1 MVIHTP
7 REGKGGAKN
16 VYLENV
22 SHAVRRPAMEGR
34 RIQLYLLMLLVDALI
49 LLGSFV
55 AAGGF
60 YRNQWPHELAIA
72 MGWAFLPIFLVIA
85 VHQRCYSIRALDE
98 ARYAIGQVGLALV
111 VSAMLCTVMIFYA
124 KAATE
129 FSRVMLSLALVLAFA
144 GMALFRIG
152 MHFSLRQVYGPSVSS
167 VLVVMDGGPK
177 VTIRGAQVVHAEDF
191 DISGAHASPDSLD
204 RIGRLMRGMDRV
216 VVSCAA
222 DQRPKWA
229 SVMRGAGVRGEVIST
244 ALQELGAIA
253 LEREGGQSFLVVS
266 TGPLAL
272 HARIF
277 KRVMDLAI
285 TVPALI
291 LLSPL
296 MALVA
301 VLIKLE
307 DGGPIFFVQQ
317 RMGAHNCLF
326 DMLKFRSMRV
336 EKGDC
341 KGARSTSRE
350 DDRVTRIGAIIR
362 KTSIDELPQLINVLR
377 SEMSVVGP
385 RPHALGSQAGKKL
398 FWEVDTDYW
407 QRHALKPGLT
417 GLAQVRGH
425 RGATETEGHLKDRL
439 QADLE
444 YIRNWSVL
452 RDIKI
457 IFATARVL
465 VHPNAY

>member
-1 MVIHTP
+1 MVINTS
-7 REGKGGAKN
+7 RTDKGGAKN

-22 SHAVRRPAMEGR
+22 SQAVSRPAMESR
-34 RIQLYLLMLLVDALI
+34 RVQLYLLMLLADATI

-55 AAGGF
+55 LAGGV
-60 YRNQWPHELAIA
+60 YRNQWPNEFAMA

-98 ARYAIGQVGLALV
+98 ARYAIGQAGFALII
-111 VSAMLCTVMIFYA
+111 SAMLCTVMIFYA

-129 FSRVMLSLALVLAFA
+129 FSRVMLSLALFFAFA
-144 GMALFRIG
+144 GMSVFRIA
-152 MHFSLRQVYGPSVSS
+152 MHLVLRRIYGPSVSS

-177 VTIRGAQVVHAEDF
+177 VKIRGAQVVHAEDF
-191 DISGAHASPDSLD
+191 DISGVQSSPNSLD

-216 VVSCAA
+216 VVSCDV
-222 DQRPKWA
+222 DQRTKWA
-229 SVMRGAGVRGEVIST
+229 SVMRGAGVRGEVVST
-244 ALQELGAIA
+244 VLQELGAIA
-253 LEREGGQSFLVVS
+253 LEREAGQSFLVVS

-277 KRVMDLAI
+277 KRAMDLAI

-291 LLSPL
+291 VLSPL
-296 MALVA
+296 MLLVA
-301 VLIKLE
+301 LLIKLE
-307 DGGPIFFVQQ
+307 DGGPVFFVQQ

-326 DMLKFRSMRV
+326 DMLKFRSMRQ
-336 EKGDC
+336 GDET
-341 KGARSTSRE
+341 GTRSTSRD
-350 DDRVTRIGAIIR
+350 DDRVTRIGSFIR

-377 SEMSVVGP
+377 SEMSIVGP
-385 RPHALGSQAGKKL
+385 RPHALGSQAGQKL

-425 RGATETEGHLKDRL
+425 RGATETEGHLKERL

-444 YIRNWSVL
+444 YIRHWSVL

-457 IFATARVL
+457 ILATARVL

>member
-1 MVIHTP
+1 MIIKTP
-7 REGKGGAKN
+7 RLKKGGAKN

-22 SHAVRRPAMEGR
+22 SHAVTRPAMESR
-34 RIQLYLLMLLVDALI
+34 RVQMYLLMLLADTAV

-55 AAGGF
+55 LAGGV
-60 YRNQWPHELAIA
+60 YRDQWPNEFAMA

-85 VHQRCYSIRALDE
+85 VYQRCYSIRALDE
-98 ARYAIGQVGLALV
+98 VRYAIGQAGIALV
-111 VSAMLCTVMIFYA
+111 LSAMLCTVMIFYA

-129 FSRVMLSLALVLAFA
+129 FSRVMLSLALVAAFA
-144 GMALFRIG
+144 GMALVRVVMHLVLRRI
-152 MHFSLRQVYGPSVSS
+152 YGPSVSS

-177 VTIRGAQVVHAEDF
+177 VDIRGAQIVHAEDF
-191 DISGAHASPDSLD
+191 DISGVQSSPNSLD

-216 VVSCAA
+216 VVSCAV
-222 DQRPKWA
+222 DQRTKWA
-229 SVMRGAGVRGEVIST
+229 NVMRGAGVRGEVVST

-277 KRVMDLAI
+277 KRGMDLAI
-285 TVPALI
+285 TVPAVLV
-291 LLSPL
+291 LSPL
-296 MALVA
+296 LLLVA
-301 VLIKLE
+301 LLIKLE
-307 DGGPIFFVQQ
+307 DGGPVFFVQQ
-317 RMGAHNCLF
+317 RMGANNCLF

-336 EKGDC
+336 EKLDS
-341 KGARSTSRE
+341 KGARSTSRD
-350 DDRVTRIGAIIR
+350 DDRITRIGRFIR
-362 KTSIDELPQLINVLR
+362 KTSIDELPQLLNVLR
-377 SEMSVVGP
+377 SEMSIVGP
-385 RPHALGSQAGKKL
+385 RPHALGSLAGEKL
-398 FWEVDTDYW
+398 FWEVDADYW

-417 GLAQVRGH
+417 GLAQVRGY
-425 RGATETEGHLKDRL
+425 RGATETENHLKDRL
-439 QADLE
+439 EADLE
-444 YIRNWSVL
+444 YIRNWSIL

>member
-1 MVIHTP
+1 
-7 REGKGGAKN
+7 
-16 VYLENV
+16 
-22 SHAVRRPAMEGR
+22 MEGR
-34 RIQLYLLMLLVDALI
+34 RVQLYLLMLIADIAV

-55 AAGGF
+55 LAGGV
-60 YRNQWPHELAIA
+60 YRNQWPNSDAMT

-98 ARYAIGQVGLALV
+98 VRYAIAQVGLALA

-124 KAATE
+124 KAATD
-129 FSRVMLSLALVLAFA
+129 FSRVMLSLSLVFAFTGMTLMRAALHFA
-144 GMALFRIG
+144 
-152 MHFSLRQVYGPSVSS
+152 LRRAYGPSVSS

-177 VTIRGAQVVHAEDF
+177 VAIRGAQVVHAEDF
-191 DISGAHASPDSLD
+191 DISGAQSSPDSLD
-204 RIGRLMRGMDRV
+204 SIGRLMRGMDRV
-216 VVSCAA
+216 VVSCEI
-222 DQRPKWA
+222 DQRTKWA
-229 SVMRGAGVRGEVIST
+229 TVMRGAGVRGEVIST
-244 ALQELGAIA
+244 MLQELGAIA
-253 LEREGGQSFLVVS
+253 LHRESGQSFLVVS

-277 KRVMDLAI
+277 KRAMDLII

-296 MALVA
+296 MLLVA
-301 VLIKLE
+301 LLIKLE
-307 DGGPIFFVQQ
+307 DGGPVFFVQQ

-326 DMLKFRSMRV
+326 NMLKFRSMRH
-336 EKGDC
+336 GD
-341 KGARSTSRE
+341 KAGPRSTSRD
-350 DDRVTRIGAIIR
+350 DDRVTRIGSFIR

-385 RPHALGSQAGKKL
+385 RPHALGSHAGEKL
-398 FWEVDTDYW
+398 FWEVDSDYW

-439 QADLE
+439 EADLE
-444 YIRNWSVL
+444 YIRHWSVL

-457 IFATARVL
+457 ILATARVL

>member
-1 MVIHTP
+1 M
-7 REGKGGAKN
+7 
-16 VYLENV
+16 
-22 SHAVRRPAMEGR
+22 
-34 RIQLYLLMLLVDALI
+34 Q
-49 LLGSFV
+49 
-55 AAGGF
+55 
-60 YRNQWPHELAIA
+60 
-72 MGWAFLPIFLVIA
+72 
-85 VHQRCYSIRALDE
+85 YSIRALDE
-98 ARYAIGQVGLALV
+98 VRYAIGQVGLALV

-167 VLVVMDGGPK
+167 VLVVMDGGPR

-362 KTSIDELPQLINVLR
+362 KTSIDELPQLFNVLR
-377 SEMSVVGP
+377 QDMSIVGP
-385 RPHALGSQAGKKL
+385 RPGLPTQTDLHDLRQANGSIDL
-398 FWEVDTDYW
+398 
-407 QRHALKPGLT
+407 LPGIT
-417 GLAQVRGH
+417 GLAQIRSYDGMS
-425 RGATETEGHLKDRL
+425 TEVKAACDGDYAK
-439 QADLE
+439 
-444 YIRNWSVL
+444 SVSL
-452 RDIKI
+452 ITDIKI
-457 IFATARVL
+457 ILSTFLYFLKRPPT
-465 VHPNAY
+465 Y

>member
-7 REGKGGAKN
+7 RTEKGGTKN

-22 SHAVRRPAMEGR
+22 SHAMSRPAMEGR
-34 RIQLYLLMLLVDALI
+34 RVQLYLLMLLADIMV

-55 AAGGF
+55 AAGGV
-60 YRNQWPHELAIA
+60 YRDEWPHEFAMA

-98 ARYAIGQVGLALV
+98 MRYAIGQVGLALV
-111 VSAMLCTVMIFYA
+111 ISAMLCTVMIFYA

-129 FSRVMLSLALVLAFA
+129 FSRVMLSLALIFAFA
-144 GMALFRIG
+144 GMALFRVAL
-152 MHFSLRQVYGPSVSS
+152 HATLRRIYGPSVSS
-167 VLVVMDGGPK
+167 VLVVMDGGPEVK
-177 VTIRGAQVVHAEDF
+177 IRGAQVVHAEDF
-191 DISGAHASPDSLD
+191 DISGIHSSPESLD

-216 VVSCAA
+216 VVSCAV
-222 DQRPKWA
+222 DQRSRWA
-229 SVMRGAGVRGEVIST
+229 SVMRGAGVRGEVISS

-253 LEREGGQSFLVVS
+253 LEREDGQSFLVVS

-296 MALVA
+296 MGLVA
-301 VLIKLE
+301 LLIKLE
-307 DGGPIFFVQQ
+307 DGGPVFFVQQ

-326 DMLKFRSMRV
+326 DMLKFRSMRHD
-336 EKGDC
+336 KGDR
-341 KGARSTSRE
+341 KGARSTARD
-350 DDRVTRIGAIIR
+350 DDRVTRIGAFIR

-377 SEMSVVGP
+377 SEMSIVGP
-385 RPHALGSQAGKKL
+385 RPHALGSQAGEKL
-398 FWEVDTDYW
+398 FWEVDRDYW

-417 GLAQVRGH
+417 GLAQIRGH

-439 QADLE
+439 DADLE
-444 YIRNWSVL
+444 YIRHWSIW
-452 RDIKI
+452 RDIRI
-457 IFATARVL
+457 IFATARVI